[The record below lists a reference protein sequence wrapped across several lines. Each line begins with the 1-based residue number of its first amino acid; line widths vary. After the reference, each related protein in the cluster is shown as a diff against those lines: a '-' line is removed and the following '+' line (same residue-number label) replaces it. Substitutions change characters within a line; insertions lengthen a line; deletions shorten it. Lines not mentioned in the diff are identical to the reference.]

1 MKFAVFRLE
10 GGECLKCNECNTI
23 VKGGKGVKVYFRE
36 AARSDPPAVDKVMC
50 PKCMQKLKDM
60 MVGTDIEIII
70 VNEESHD

>member
-10 GGECLKCNECNTI
+10 GGERLKCNECNEI

-50 PKCMQKLKDM
+50 PTCMQKMKDRLKD
-60 MVGTDIEIII
+60 TDINVII
-70 VNEESHD
+70 VNED